1 MATNYPSDK
10 REFQT
15 EKPTYP
21 QQPYMNNNQNNI
33 NVYSNQNIQRMNNQ
47 PNQII
52 VNQPVQPAIIVTNAN
67 IGTSPIATTCV
78 CCGHQITTVV
88 ETSLNI
94 CSCLLCCYTGL
105 FLYLLIKLCLGKDLC
120 CCDAIH
126 RCPNCGAILGT
137 YKDSC

>member
-1 MATNYPSDK
+1 MTTNYPSDT
-10 REFQT
+10 REFQV
-15 EKPTYP
+15 EKPTP
-21 QQPYMNNNQNNI
+21 QPQPYMNNYPNGI
-33 NVYSNQNIQRMNNQ
+33 NVYSNQNIQQMNNQ

-67 IGTSPIATTCV
+67 IGTSPIATTCIS
-78 CCGHQITTVV
+78 CGHQITTVV

-94 CSCLLCCYTGL
+94 CSFLLCCYTGL
-105 FLYLLIKLCLGKDLC
+105 FPYLLIKICLGKDIL

-126 RCPNCGAILGT
+126 RCPNCQAILGT